1 MIRLIPIILAGLLC
15 ISCVGRDADSIISEA
30 IDNESQ
36 VEGAGDYT
44 ADITDENIVVTENEE
59 DVEMSVFYIEAGGT
73 VFTAEFAD
81 NTSADAFRELLAE
94 GSLTIEMSDYGNFE
108 KVGGIGTSLPQNNE
122 SITTEP
128 GDIILYQGS
137 SITIYYDT
145 NSWSF
150 TRLGKINDVTRDE
163 LLDALGD
170 GDVTVTFSLT
180 APEGSNGAE

>member
-1 MIRLIPIILAGLLC
+1 
-15 ISCVGRDADSIISEA
+15 
-30 IDNESQ
+30 
-36 VEGAGDYT
+36 
-44 ADITDENIVVTENEE
+44 
-59 DVEMSVFYIEAGGT
+59 MSVFYIEAGGT
-73 VFTAEFAD
+73 VFTADFAD
-81 NTSADAFRELLAE
+81 NTSADAFRELLVL
-94 GSLTIEMSDYGNFE
+94 GDLTIEMSDYGNFE
-108 KVGGIGTSLPQNNE
+108 KVGGIGESLPQNNE

-128 GDIILYQGS
+128 GDIILYQGN

-180 APEGSNGAE
+180 DPR

>member
-73 VFTAEFAD
+73 VFTADFAD
-81 NTSADAFRELLAE
+81 NTSADAFRELLVL
-94 GSLTIEMSDYGNFE
+94 GDLTIEMSDYGNFE
-108 KVGGIGTSLPQNNE
+108 KVGGIGESLPQNNE

-128 GDIILYQGS
+128 GDIILYQGN

-145 NSWSF
+145 NTWSF
-150 TRLGKINDVTRDE
+150 TRLGKIANVTRDE

-180 APEGSNGAE
+180 DPR

>member
-15 ISCVGRDADSIISEA
+15 ISCVGRDADSIIFEA
-30 IDNESQ
+30 IDNESR

-81 NTSADAFRELLAE
+81 NTSADALRELLAE

-108 KVGGIGTSLPQNNE
+108 KVGGIGESLPQNNE

-150 TRLGKINDVTRDE
+150 TRLGKIANVTRDE
-163 LLDALGD
+163 LLDALGS

-180 APEGSNGAE
+180 DPR